1 MCLSEQSAGFA
12 LFNELFQYMYMII
25 PYKNSIQY
33 FWAAIISLGTCT
45 FFIIVIFS
53 SGVGG
58 SAHTEIDLN
67 KVDLTTSCLT
77 PKRTTA
83 CEKTVPIPA
92 QCTGKCGCIH
102 IFSLQ
107 QNTSF
112 KLYKS
117 KSLICFVFN

>member
-1 MCLSEQSAGFA
+1 
-12 LFNELFQYMYMII
+12 MII

-33 FWAAIISLGTCT
+33 FWAAIISLGT

-53 SGVGG
+53 FGVGG
-58 SAHTEIDLN
+58 SALTEIDLN

-92 QCTGKCGCIH
+92 QCTGKCGCTH
-102 IFSLQ
+102 IFSFL
-107 QNTSF
+107 
-112 KLYKS
+112 
-117 KSLICFVFN
+117 